1 MHGNCSGQK
10 SKVEVTRSRDVSAD
24 KNALT
29 RQWMVI
35 STSNLAGIIYV
46 GVDACGIF
54 SRSVD
59 QSRIMADIQHIKCKN
74 QRITSPAFTV
84 ACVISYLFHELS
96 CTDT

>member
-10 SKVEVTRSRDVSAD
+10 SKGEVTRSRDVSAD
-24 KNALT
+24 KNAIT
-29 RQWMVI
+29 WMVI

-46 GVDACGIF
+46 GVDVCGIF

-59 QSRIMADIQHIKCKN
+59 QSRNMADIQHIKCKN
-74 QRITSPAFTV
+74 RRITSPAFTV
-84 ACVISYLFHELS
+84 SRVISYLFHELS